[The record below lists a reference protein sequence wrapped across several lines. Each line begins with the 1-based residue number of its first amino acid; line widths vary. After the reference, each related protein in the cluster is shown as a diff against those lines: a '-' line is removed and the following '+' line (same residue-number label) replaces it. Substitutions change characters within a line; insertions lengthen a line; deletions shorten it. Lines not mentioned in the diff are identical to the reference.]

1 MRTTN
6 DRPSQKTA
14 STQVMI
20 EENRERITPKY
31 LEYLR
36 KRMDISEAF
45 LKNAKQDVQIMKDIL
60 QEREDAILGRTSF
73 SSMDR
78 SADNIKD
85 IMNSMDEK
93 LNKLRVRLHNLKSKP
108 VSKQTKVIKDVKPEI
123 EIKKNNLSNNE
134 ACQGENIA
142 VDS

>member
-60 QEREDAILGRTSF
+60 QEREDAILGRTSY